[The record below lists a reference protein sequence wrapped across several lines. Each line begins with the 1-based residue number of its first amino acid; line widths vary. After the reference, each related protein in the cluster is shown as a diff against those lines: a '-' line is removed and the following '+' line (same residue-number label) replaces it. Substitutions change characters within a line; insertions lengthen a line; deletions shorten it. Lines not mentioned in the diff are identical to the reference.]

1 MRIKL
6 HTVNVIEMTDGNP
19 QQLFAFADNPKGNK
33 RAETVFRRLVSE
45 NQAGLRC
52 FTSDDMN
59 SFIEDGCYE
68 AMTNLLALAE
78 AWQLTEAELDLRQRV
93 LQLAPQ

>member
-68 AMTNLLALAE
+68 DGQGYCVFLLHSI
-78 AWQLTEAELDLRQRV
+78 
-93 LQLAPQ
+93 